1 MSSAWST
8 TPAANPIAVKLQAY
22 LAVNFTDL
30 RPAKNSIGS
39 SFRDNERHSY
49 WVQSDDAVEIE
60 LVGGNQR

>member
-1 MSSAWST
+1 
-8 TPAANPIAVKLQAY
+8 VKLQAY